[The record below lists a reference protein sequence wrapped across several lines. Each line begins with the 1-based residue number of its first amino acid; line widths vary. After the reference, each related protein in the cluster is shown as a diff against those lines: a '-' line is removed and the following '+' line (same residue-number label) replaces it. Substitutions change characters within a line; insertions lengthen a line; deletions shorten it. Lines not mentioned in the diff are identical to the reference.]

1 MFYGHLE
8 VETEAAYKNYP
19 FLYVTIVNV
28 YVLK

>member
-8 VETEAAYKNYP
+8 VETEAANDNYL
-19 FLYVTIVNV
+19 FLYVTIVNL